1 MWFTDNLLTAVISE
15 ALEKL
20 GETSN
25 VACQLLL
32 GTAKTE
38 DLRAGKQKCVEGQ
51 LGVFQISP
59 TIHQAVWDQCLAFL
73 PEQASTIRG
82 MASQR
87 SFLEAPH
94 QELVVNIRYASAI
107 AWSIYCF
114 EGLVLP
120 EQATKLN
127 LAQLWQKY
135 YENGSK
141 KPRLLKHFFQATSIL
156 HAEAA

>member
-1 MWFTDNLLTAVISE
+1 MWFTDNLLTAVIRD
-15 ALEKL
+15 ALDKL

-38 DLRAGKQKCVEGQ
+38 GWRAGQHRFMEEQ
-51 LGVFQISP
+51 LGVFQITP
-59 TIHQAVWDQCLAFL
+59 AAHQAVWDQCLAFS

-87 SFLEAPH
+87 AFLEAPH

-107 AWSIYCF
+107 AWSIYCSQ
-114 EGLVLP
+114 GLILP
-120 EQATKLN
+120 ESATKLN
-127 LAQLWQKY
+127 LAQLWQTY
-135 YENGSK
+135 YENGSTT
-141 KPRLLKHFFQATSIL
+141 PRLLKHFFQATSIL
-156 HAEAA
+156 QAEAA